1 MRKNNLAWSNLL
13 ISVVVEGVPVVV
25 VTTGEV
31 VVVGAVVVVS
41 AIGTCHD
48 QMNHLF
54 SMVGN

>member
-1 MRKNNLAWSNLL
+1 M
-13 ISVVVEGVPVVV
+13 EGVPVVV

-31 VVVGAVVVVS
+31 VVVGAVVVVCEVVVVGAVVVVS
-41 AIGTCHD
+41 AIGVCHD